1 MEIVINSF
9 YALGQEKK
17 KNLLKNSL
25 QCKDSSSIQTKK
37 NEIIKTIN
45 NLEEE

>member
-1 MEIVINSF
+1 MKIVINSF
-9 YALGQEKK
+9 YVLGQEKK

-25 QCKDSSSIQTKK
+25 QCKEASSTQTKK
-37 NEIIKTIN
+37 NEIIKIIN